1 MPSAVPLVRAVRS
14 GFEESVHRG
23 HVAVCDAE
31 GRLLAS
37 AGDPERPVFARSSM
51 KPLQACVTHSR
62 LETELS
68 SELLAISC
76 ASHNGEAEH
85 IRAVRKL
92 LRATGVSSAAL
103 RCPPDLPSRREDAI
117 RITGPARIFH
127 NCSGKHAAML
137 GACAAQGWELETYRD
152 PRHPLQRAILRA
164 VRAGTDVERPA
175 IGVDGCGVPAF
186 FLSLFRAAFAYAR
199 LMDTA
204 NGKGLERYEESASR
218 VVESMTSFPQ
228 YVAGAWSMTTPLM
241 QAFSGGLL
249 AKEGAE
255 GFYAMAIAPSLA
267 SELSDDCAVGIAL
280 KINDG
285 SMTRERNPVIIRT
298 LDLLGLDAASRPE
311 LQRYRDWPLRNVAGT
326 LVGEVKAEFELEYL

>member
-31 GRLLAS
+31 GRLIAS

-51 KPLQACVTHSR
+51 KPLQACVSHSR

-85 IRAVRKL
+85 VRAVRKL
-92 LRATGVSSAAL
+92 LRATGVSSTAL

-127 NCSGKHAAML
+127 NCSGKHSAML

-152 PRHPLQRAILRA
+152 PRHPLQRAIVRA

-175 IGVDGCGVPAF
+175 IGVDGCGAPVFGMPLRAMAT
-186 FLSLFRAAFAYAR
+186 LFAR
-199 LMDTA
+199 LTRP
-204 NGKGLERYEESASR
+204 ERLGRFGPLAGR
-218 VVESMTSFPQ
+218 A
-228 YVAGAWSMTTPLM
+228 VA
-241 QAFSGGLL
+241 
-249 AKEGAE
+249 
-255 GFYAMAIAPSLA
+255 AMREHPSL
-267 SELSDDCAVGIAL
+267 
-280 KINDG
+280 
-285 SMTRERNPVIIRT
+285 
-298 LDLLGLDAASRPE
+298 
-311 LQRYRDWPLRNVAGT
+311 VAGT
-326 LVGEVKAEFELEYL
+326 GRTDTALMREVPGVVSKVGAEALFCAGVLEPGFGVAVKIEDGGDRAAGPALIHALGLLGAIDDRQLEALGPVARKALLGGGVEVGALVPGFTLRRARA